1 MPASVNTPLL
11 VVAAPAKLSEKSQ
24 TRLHTHARATGK
36 NTEIGNRHGGGGA
49 VKVNSFTWLRS
60 NRPSCTLQVV
70 SELQIVHDSP
80 DRDDDR
86 DRLYQEDNS

>member
-36 NTEIGNRHGGGGA
+36 NTEIGNRHGGGRVEGG
-49 VKVNSFTWLRS
+49 
-60 NRPSCTLQVV
+60 
-70 SELQIVHDSP
+70 SESEFIHMAEKQ
-80 DRDDDR
+80 
-86 DRLYQEDNS
+86 QA